1 MFVIGIK
8 VHKKG
13 HNSLKKKT
21 AKRLM
26 YFSIIRAQ
34 TLKKARKSHYLGDK
48 KREDK
53 NRYSEKRDK
62 IQSLK
67 ITAPAV
73 IDLYRPSN
81 HTELME
87 FIGKL
92 RSVVASQQSVFICF
106 RHTTTITAAGG
117 LMLLAETDRLVKHFG
132 AHKLKASYPK
142 ISTDKFG
149 KKNQTAESIL
159 NKIGFYSLIGQPTR
173 NVHQAQNVRCWE
185 AVSDTRAEGAIAG
198 KLLEKIDSSVDS
210 QRKRKLY
217 KGCIEALSNAC
228 EHAYLDIRKDG
239 LHIEDKRWWMFIA
252 VMQNKLAVLVCDLG
266 VGIPNT
272 IYKTQTPDFLDRIF
286 KSLGIVQKS
295 DCELIKTATL
305 IKRSRTEKDY
315 RGKGGADLRYLV
327 ESDIKASLSIFSNKG
342 RFRLSPQGEQIYD
355 NKLSIKGTIIEW
367 SIEL

>member
-1 MFVIGIK
+1 M
-8 VHKKG
+8 
-13 HNSLKKKT
+13 KKKT

-26 YFSIIRAQ
+26 YFSIIMAHK
-34 TLKKARKSHYLGDK
+34 LKKARKNHGSGDTK
-48 KREDK
+48 GKDKRGH
-53 NRYSEKRDK
+53 SEKRDK
-62 IQSLK
+62 LKPLK

-92 RSVVASQQSVFICF
+92 RSAAASQQGAFICF
-106 RHTTTITAAGG
+106 RHTVIITAAGG

-132 AHKLKASYPK
+132 AHRLQASYPK

-159 NKIGFYSLIGQPTR
+159 NKIGFYSLIGQSTR

-228 EHAYLDIRKDG
+228 EHAYLDVRKDG
-239 LHIEDKRWWMFIA
+239 LQIEDKRWWMFIA
-252 VMQNKLAVLVCDLG
+252 V
-266 VGIPNT
+266 
-272 IYKTQTPDFLDRIF
+272 
-286 KSLGIVQKS
+286 
-295 DCELIKTATL
+295 
-305 IKRSRTEKDY
+305 
-315 RGKGGADLRYLV
+315 
-327 ESDIKASLSIFSNKG
+327 
-342 RFRLSPQGEQIYD
+342 
-355 NKLSIKGTIIEW
+355 
-367 SIEL
+367 